1 MRKISFL
8 IFVLPLLLTSC
19 FKEDER
25 VTPYDRGDKITA
37 MIPMTAI
44 ENGNDIRLYKN
55 QVYYKLSD
63 SAIVSSN
70 DKTSWDL
77 AFDATETRCKIWLN
91 TANFMLAGQTET
103 TNLSE
108 VNSAAGLAMQFDP
121 SSGNPDS
128 TVLRNWILISEN
140 DTSYSEKVYVIDRG
154 YNEAGTLLGYRKIK
168 FDSLVN
174 DTYYFT
180 YANLNNTE
188 ITQASV
194 SKIQGY
200 NRVYFSFET
209 GQQLQ
214 PEPAQTAYDL
224 LFTQYTTLLFT
235 NEGDPYPYLVTGVLL
250 NPFATEVAFDSTLL
264 FDELDLV
271 SASNLLYTTQAD
283 RIGYNWK
290 DVKGDVE
297 SGVVSYV
304 VKPEWNYIIHSQN
317 GELFKMR
324 FVSFYDQQGVKGFP
338 TIEFQRL

>member
-37 MIPMTAI
+37 VIPMTEI

-77 AFDATETRCKIWLN
+77 AFDATDKGCKIWLN

-154 YNEAGTLLGYRKIK
+154 YDEAGNLLGYRKIK
-168 FDSLVN
+168 FDSLTN
-174 DTYYFT
+174 NRYYFT
-180 YANLNNTE
+180 YSNLNNTGL
-188 ITQASV
+188 TQTFV
-194 SKIQGY
+194 LKETGY
-200 NRVYFSFET
+200 NKVYYSFQT

-250 NPFATEVAFDSTLL
+250 NPFATEVAFDSTFL

-290 DVKGDVE
+290 DVQGDVE
-297 SGVVSYV
+297 NGVVSYV
-304 VKPEWNYIIHSQN
+304 VNPNWNYIIRTQN
-317 GELFKMR
+317 DELFKLR
-324 FVSFYDQQGVKGFP
+324 FVSFYNHQGVKGFP
-338 TIEFQRL
+338 TIEYQRL